1 MLVGLEGIEP
11 SSYRLRAECNCR
23 YTTDPEF
30 GGCGRIRTYS
40 AEAPV
45 LQTGRTLL
53 LPRTTL
59 APREGFEP
67 PTLALTARRSA
78 TELPR
83 KNSRVPVAGWTIAPW
98 THEECA
104 HPFGKE

>member
-1 MLVGLEGIEP
+1 MVVIGIEP
-11 SSYRLRAECNCR
+11 IQHDTGGLQPPPTLQLR
-23 YTTDPEF
+23 
-30 GGCGRIRTYS
+30 
-40 AEAPV
+40 
-45 LQTGRTLL
+45 
-53 LPRTTL
+53 RTTL

-83 KNSRVPVAGWTIAPW
+83 NNSRVPVAGWTLAPW
-98 THEECA
+98 THEGCA